1 VEGGRT
7 ARRERGG
14 LLGGKGLCCWAGE
27 RWTTVA
33 MLGGRVGG
41 RVVVNE
47 LLSGRNGRVQGC

>member
-41 RVVVNE
+41 RVVVKE
-47 LLSGRNGRVQGC
+47 LLSGREVNS